1 MENGLMTYGFVA
13 LACTLIIINDL
24 RKRVF
29 SKEDILYRIKDTR
42 RSRIIFFI
50 LGLTLPVVIIMAG
63 FTLEYTS
70 ETRFLILIMG
80 IEMMV
85 LWALIQLGDTLITK
99 THAGKVWYTRFSLT
113 EYYFVLE
120 QKGEV
125 YLVFKKIK
133 AKRQEMMKINASD
146 RSAVE
151 EILRSIGIKKL
162 K

>member
-1 MENGLMTYGFVA
+1 MENGVMTYGLVA
-13 LACTLIIINDL
+13 LVCTLILINDM

-29 SKEDILYRIKDTR
+29 SKADILYRIKDKR
-42 RSRIIFFI
+42 RSRIIVFI
-50 LGLTLPVVIIMAG
+50 LGLTLPLVIIMAG

-80 IEMMV
+80 IEMIV

-120 QKGEV
+120 QKGEM
-125 YLVFKKIK
+125 YLVFKIG
-133 AKRQEMMKINASD
+133 RASC
-146 RSAVE
+146 RERV
-151 EILRSIGIKKL
+151 
-162 K
+162 

>member
-1 MENGLMTYGFVA
+1 VENGLMTYGLVA
-13 LACTLIIINDL
+13 LVCTLIIINDL

-29 SKEDILYRIKDTR
+29 SKGDILYRIKDTR
-42 RSRIIFFI
+42 RSRIIFFV
-50 LGLTLPVVIIMAG
+50 LGLTLPIIIIMAG
-63 FTLEYTS
+63 FTLDYSIEL
-70 ETRFLILIMG
+70 RLLILVMG
-80 IEMMV
+80 IEMMI

-120 QKGEV
+120 QKGEM
-125 YLVFKKIK
+125 YLVFKKIN
-133 AKRQEMMKINASD
+133 AKRQEMMKINVED

-151 EILRSIGIKKL
+151 EILRTLGIKKL

>member
-1 MENGLMTYGFVA
+1 MENGVMTYGLVA
-13 LACTLIIINDL
+13 LVCTLILINDM

-29 SKEDILYRIKDTR
+29 SKADILYRIKDKR
-42 RSRIIFFI
+42 RSRIIVFI
-50 LGLTLPVVIIMAG
+50 LGLTLPLVIIMAG

-80 IEMMV
+80 IEMIV

-120 QKGEV
+120 QKGEM
-125 YLVFKKIK
+125 YLVFKKIN
-133 AKRQEMMKINASD
+133 AKRQEMMKINATD

-151 EILRSIGIKKL
+151 EILVRIGVKKM